1 MSRLG
6 DHIEIGSFR
15 ALCLV
20 LIYHYGPGVTLEQS
34 LRIADDEEEVPGSSD
49 RNIKTSHIG
58 QETQASLDSLD
69 GVSPDAIED
78 HDVFLATLEGVNGID
93 LNIAQLVASA
103 SKPGSECVFKTADV
117 GLVRRDNSDFA
128 RQTLAE
134 RFPFPDCLEDELDE
148 I

>member
-1 MSRLG
+1 M
-6 DHIEIGSFR
+6 
-15 ALCLV
+15 
-20 LIYHYGPGVTLEQS
+20 LIYHHCPGVTLEQS

-93 LNIAQLVASA
+93 L
-103 SKPGSECVFKTADV
+103 DV
-117 GLVRRDNSDFA
+117 
-128 RQTLAE
+128 T
-134 RFPFPDCLEDELDE
+134 
-148 I
+148 